1 MFVAMII
8 GKTSNLCI
16 KKMVRRKHVDL
27 LLVGEEGKRH
37 YVLIKDFNTFM
48 YNDTLH
54 RGRTHFCRYCL
65 QASSTEEIVKHHIK
79 GCFKMIG
86 KQRII
91 MPRKGEFVKLK
102 NYEKKIKSQFIIYVD
117 FESI

>member
-1 MFVAMII
+1 MFLAMII

-48 YNDTLH
+48 YDHALPRRRRN
-54 RGRTHFCRYCL
+54 FCRYCL
-65 QASSTEEIVKHHIK
+65 QA
-79 GCFKMIG
+79 FKT
-86 KQRII
+86 
-91 MPRKGEFVKLK
+91 FFSLLFT
-102 NYEKKIKSQFIIYVD
+102 SF
-117 FESI
+117 